1 MLEDRLREA
10 QAELEKAHGAFDG
23 LSWNFASVDD
33 NELQYWLHEAVDVKL
48 YYETV
53 RASRHAL
60 ARARARAPTQKHTRR
75 SYKSSPTNLGSR
87 S

>member
-10 QAELEKAHGAFDG
+10 QAELEKAHRAFDG

-53 RASRHAL
+53 RASRTRALLCVRTHRNTHAGL
-60 ARARARAPTQKHTRR
+60 AKALRRTWAPVH
-75 SYKSSPTNLGSR
+75 SN
-87 S
+87 